1 MRRTAGEKEDDDE
14 TQVDG
19 REKDRDRRSKK
30 EDNRDYRSRLLG
42 KQKEN
47 SDS

>member
-1 MRRTAGEKEDDDE
+1 MRRTEGEKEDDDE
-14 TQVDG
+14 TQEDG

-30 EDNRDYRSRLLG
+30 EDNRDYRGRLLG